1 MLDLHLPEEFNEES
15 HILFAMNLRQLLFLC
30 GTDYLTIGDTQIGFR
45 SYESPNGNWSWSLT
59 YRQAHPT
66 KKYANEFVEIHY
78 IGDDTRPMYYT
89 DMRRK
94 YGLTYKGYTYV

>member
-45 SYESPNGNWSWSLT
+45 S
-59 YRQAHPT
+59 
-66 KKYANEFVEIHY
+66 
-78 IGDDTRPMYYT
+78 
-89 DMRRK
+89 
-94 YGLTYKGYTYV
+94 